1 MGTVDDPTVIVG
13 ARVGLSS
20 EFETKVLDDVSRGA
34 GERLSHAAQVDNDGL
49 DAVALAFDLGLD
61 ALHLVAVEGVGDI
74 AANVDGSHGDGG
86 AGGLVDEV
94 DLVIMRRAGERGRI
108 RYVDEGRKRHAQE
121 QSLVCVGCVCAT
133 QGQEGQWISRWFGG

>member
-74 AANVDGSHGDGG
+74 AANVDSSHGDGG

-121 QSLVCVGCVCAT
+121 QSLVCVGCVRAT

>member
-49 DAVALAFDLGLD
+49 DAVALAFNLRLD
-61 ALHLVAVEGVGDI
+61 FLHLVAVEGVGDI
-74 AANVDGSHGDGG
+74 AANVDSSHGDGG
-86 AGGLVDEV
+86 AGDWLVR
-94 DLVIMRRAGERGRI
+94 L
-108 RYVDEGRKRHAQE
+108 
-121 QSLVCVGCVCAT
+121 
-133 QGQEGQWISRWFGG
+133 F